1 MKYTIFFIKKNGKV
15 KGKVGCNTLDTV
27 YYLVDTWQVDPDK
40 KGICLVVDNETK
52 SEWTY
57 TK

>member
-1 MKYTIFFIKKNGKV
+1 MKYTIYFLKKNGKV

-27 YYLVDTWQVDPDK
+27 YYLVDTWQVSPDK
-40 KGICLVVDNETK
+40 KGICLVVNNETK
-52 SEWTY
+52 DEWTY